1 MRHKILIVT
10 ASSDIG
16 GSERQVLHL
25 LGGLDRSR
33 FEPELLSLSGRGHLT
48 DRAQKRGVPAINVG
62 SAGPLLAAWRARA
75 HIEKVKPD
83 LVYLFGLRTDAILR
97 STAKALG
104 ARVVS
109 AIRNT
114 DPWRK
119 WHHVALDRRSA
130 KHVDLFISNSQ
141 AGKESRLWRER
152 FSADRIAVVLNGIE
166 LPDLATRGALRR
178 EFRAKHG
185 IPQDATLVG
194 LVANYRPQKGHRT
207 ALRAFA
213 KVVEKRPSL
222 RLLFAGEDFM
232 NGEVARQ
239 VIRRGL
245 GRQVSIL
252 GHQKDLNPLYAALD
266 LFILPS
272 DYEGTPN
279 TLMEAMAWE
288 LPCIA
293 TSVGGIPEVLR
304 EEDGG
309 VLIPA
314 RDPAR
319 LARAMHYF
327 SRAGTSLC
335 PALRARIDTDF
346 SISAMI
352 RRHEELFSK
361 LLEGT
366 SGWD

>member
-1 MRHKILIVT
+1 MAPTTRRKILIVT

-25 LGGLDRSR
+25 LAGLDRSR
-33 FEPELLSLSGRGHLT
+33 FQPELLSLSGKGLLT
-48 DRAQKRGVPAINVG
+48 DRAQRLGIPASNVG
-62 SAGPLLAAWRARA
+62 GAGPLVAAMRARA
-75 HIEKVKPD
+75 HVRRAFPD
-83 LVYLFGLRTDAILR
+83 TVYLFGLRTDAILR
-97 STAKALG
+97 ATARRCG
-104 ARVVS
+104 SRVIS

-119 WHHVALDRRSA
+119 WHHVALDRMSA
-130 KHVDLFISNSQ
+130 KHVNLFISNSQ

-166 LPDLATRGALRR
+166 LPDLTKRETLRR

-185 IPQDATLVG
+185 IAEDATLIG
-194 LVANYRPQKGHRT
+194 LVANYRPQKGHRV

-213 KVVEKRPSL
+213 KLHERHPNAQMV
-222 RLLFAGEDFM
+222 FAGEDFM
-232 NGEVARQ
+232 NGAIARE

-245 GRQVSIL
+245 GPVVSIL

-293 TSVGGIPEVLR
+293 TAVGGIPEVLR

-309 VLIPA
+309 ILIPA

-319 LARAMHYF
+319 LARAMHTQI
-327 SRAGTSLC
+327 RTGTPLC
-335 PALRARIDTDF
+335 PALRARIDTEF
-346 SISAMI
+346 SISAMV
-352 RRHEELFSK
+352 RRHEELFWN
-361 LLEGT
+361 LH
-366 SGWD
+366 